1 MSDYSIH
8 SVIQEL
14 DSIGAEDTILL
25 QEEDAG
31 DTDEE
36 VTTSVALQQK
46 NMCANQCFKL
56 LNIFSTFKT
65 GWRIY
70 IRQEIALVGF
80 SLASIYLTVLGF
92 SGVTSSY
99 FLTQGLR
106 NDLIGVFQG
115 VGAIFGVF
123 GTILYPFLRRR
134 FGTVRT
140 GLFGISTQL
149 LILTFCIAAI
159 VVPSS
164 RTSSEA
170 TGYYSPDCR
179 NETEVD
185 MDMLMETLVPSTA
198 CVHPTISP
206 SQTYNTPSVSSIPVP
221 LNNCTPS
228 SNSTAEGGRNIAL
241 ILMLV
246 GVVACRTG
254 LWVFDLAVQQLIQ
267 EKVVEE
273 ERGVVSGVINAMIAI
288 MDMLHYVLVI
298 AAPRPEHFQVLTAIS
313 FFMVFV
319 GWLLYSIYVRKS
331 RGHFFHCKDFA
342 NFLLKR
348 RNASQVTSAVE
359 K

>member
-1 MSDYSIH
+1 MS
-8 SVIQEL
+8 
-14 DSIGAEDTILL
+14 
-25 QEEDAG
+25 
-31 DTDEE
+31 
-36 VTTSVALQQK
+36 
-46 NMCANQCFKL
+46 
-56 LNIFSTFKT
+56 IFSTFKD

-70 IRQEIALVGF
+70 IRQDIALVGF

-123 GTILYPFLRRR
+123 GTILYPFLRKK

-179 NETEVD
+179 NDTE
-185 MDMLMETLVPSTA
+185 MDVLMGTPGPSTV
-198 CVHPTISP
+198 CVHPTVSP
-206 SQTYNTPSVSSIPVP
+206 SQTYNTPLVSSISIP
-221 LNNCTPS
+221 LENCTMPA
-228 SNSTAEGGRNIAL
+228 NATPKGGKNIAL

-254 LWVFDLAVQQLIQ
+254 LWIFDLAVQQLIQ

-298 AAPRPEHFQVLTAIS
+298 AAPRPEHFRVLTAIS

-331 RGHFFHCKDFA
+331 RGHFFHCKDFS
-342 NFLLKR
+342 NFILKR
-348 RNASQVTSAVE
+348 SNIIEATSAVE
-359 K
+359 Q